1 MAAVGIL
8 NGKWNGLVD
17 TNFFSNAA
25 PAPGWYLIRVRG
37 HLDDS
42 LRDWFGGLTIE
53 NLENGEA
60 VLAGRLA
67 DQAALF
73 GVLERLH
80 RLGIPVLSFNPAN
93 DHSPYLSVE
102 HDCSDETK

>member
-1 MAAVGIL
+1 MGERVE
-8 NGKWNGLVD
+8 
-17 TNFFSNAA
+17 TNPFSIGNS
-25 PAPGWYLIRVRG
+25 APGWYHIRVRG

-42 LRDWFGGLTIE
+42 LKEWLGGITIE
-53 NLENGEA
+53 NLENGDA
-60 VLAGRLA
+60 VVAGRLA

-93 DHSPYLSVE
+93 DQSPNASVE
-102 HDCSDETK
+102 NDCSRNP

>member
-1 MAAVGIL
+1 M
-8 NGKWNGLVD
+8 D
-17 TNFFSNAA
+17 THSYSNDN

-37 HLDDS
+37 HLS
-42 LRDWFGGLTIE
+42 NPLRDWFGGLTIE

-60 VLAGRLA
+60 VLAGEIA

-93 DHSPYLSVE
+93 GEPPTVS
-102 HDCSDETK
+102 

>member
-1 MAAVGIL
+1 M
-8 NGKWNGLVD
+8 D
-17 TNFFSNAA
+17 THSCSNDT

-37 HLDDS
+37 HLSDS
-42 LRDWFGGLTIE
+42 VRDWLGEMTIE

-60 VLAGRLA
+60 VLAGELA

-93 DHSPYLSVE
+93 GGGPSILR
-102 HDCSDETK
+102 

>member
-1 MAAVGIL
+1 VE
-8 NGKWNGLVD
+8 
-17 TNFFSNAA
+17 TNFFSSGA
-25 PAPGWYLIRVRG
+25 PAHGCYLIQVRG

-42 LRDWFGGLTIE
+42 LRDWFGGLSIE

-67 DQAALF
+67 DQAELF

-93 DHSPYLSVE
+93 DQPPNMSAQN
-102 HDCSDETK
+102 DCSDVTKKAR